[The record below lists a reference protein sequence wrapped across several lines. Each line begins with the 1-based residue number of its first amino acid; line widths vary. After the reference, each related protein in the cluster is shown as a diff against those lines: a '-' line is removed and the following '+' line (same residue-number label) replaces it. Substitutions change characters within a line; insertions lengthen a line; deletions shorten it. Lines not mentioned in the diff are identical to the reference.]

1 MKSLKVLGS
10 AGATGVVM
18 AALVVVPAFACRP
31 QGKIVK
37 SVQDVTSKS
46 AVSDANDAAHALSV
60 TQGDILTYTVTVSN
74 QETEVGSKG
83 EDEMTNTV
91 LTDTLP
97 AGVELVSNPGQN
109 TITEN
114 LGTIKAKG
122 SVTKSYQVKV
132 TATTDGATLTNKACY
147 TSNSNLGSQYNQNGC
162 EVAVVKVTVPKTP
175 TPPVTPPVTP
185 TPTTPTPT
193 TPATPTPEA
202 PAPATLPST
211 GATTYLAPI
220 AAVVTA
226 AAGYVARLKFLSRQ
240 SA

>member
-18 AALVVVPAFACRP
+18 AALIVMPAFACRP

-37 SVQDVTSKS
+37 TVQDVTTKS
-46 AVSDANDAAHALSV
+46 AVSDANDEAHALSV
-60 TQGDILTYTVTVSN
+60 TQGDVLTYTVTVSN
-74 QETEVGSKG
+74 QETEIGSKG
-83 EDEMTNTV
+83 EDEMTNTT

-97 AGVELVSNPGQN
+97 AGVELVSNPGQS

-175 TPPVTPPVTP
+175 TPPVTPPATPVTP
-185 TPTTPTPT
+185 AAPTAP
-193 TPATPTPEA
+193 TPTPEA
-202 PAPATLPST
+202 PTATPTALPST
-211 GATTYLAPI
+211 GATTYLAPL

-226 AAGYVARLKFLSRQ
+226 GAAYVARLKFLSRE